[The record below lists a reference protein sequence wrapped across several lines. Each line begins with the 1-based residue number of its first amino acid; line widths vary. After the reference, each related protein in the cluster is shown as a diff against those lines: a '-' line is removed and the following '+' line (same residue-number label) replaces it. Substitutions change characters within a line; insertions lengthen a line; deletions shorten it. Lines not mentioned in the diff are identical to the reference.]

1 MSKMWVY
8 PCRKLNSTTKS
19 SATLE
24 FSVRVFWPTLFSQ
37 RFTRLSSTSRNHLTL
52 LVAFKAHRIRIKRLK
67 HSSQQRMCKSK
78 WAWFNL
84 TIICYPMKRIIWIPV
99 KDPRSQT
106 NRGDR
111 GLWSGR
117 PVVGGHARRQIRGS
131 EDDERPQAR
140 HSGTEPLV
148 NESRPIRYICVLWR
162 EIPQS
167 AKSKHG

>member
-78 WAWFNL
+78 WAWSNL
-84 TIICYPMKRIIWIPV
+84 TIICYSMKRIIWIPV
-99 KDPRSQT
+99 KNPRSQT

-117 PVVGGHARRQIRGS
+117 PV
-131 EDDERPQAR
+131 EDTLGDRFEAPRMTRPQAR

-148 NESRPIRYICVLWR
+148 NESRPIRYIRVVWR
-162 EIPQS
+162 KIPQS